1 MKILLFCNE
10 INSAQIVFEL
20 IKLRVF
26 SGIVVPPENIELIKK
41 ISDSGYV
48 QDNQLFTPD
57 PKNDNEILEV
67 INSVQPNVGL
77 IATFPRIFPK
87 KIYNVPP
94 LGFYNIHYGT
104 IPKYRSANPVFWQ
117 IKNGEKYGGI
127 TIMKV
132 DNSIDGGPV
141 LLKEKFPIDPFDNY
155 TMVLHKSVIM
165 ACQLVA
171 PLIDKLSA
179 GNLELEPQDQIVK
192 TYFPKPELKD
202 VSIDW
207 QNMSMAEIT
216 ATINAGNPWN
226 KGAITSFEGQ
236 ELRIIQASPAKYDK
250 ELPEEPGKVFF
261 ADAQHGTFVLCK
273 NRELLRIDTIYSHL
287 GYSTGAMLLCAG
299 LKEGIFF
306 N

>member
-1 MKILLFCNE
+1 MKVLLFCNE

-26 SGIVVPPENIELIKK
+26 SGIAVPPENTELIKE
-41 ISDSGYV
+41 IYDSGYV

-57 PKNDNEILEV
+57 PKNDNEILEIV
-67 INSVQPNVGL
+67 NRVQPDVGL
-77 IATFPRIFPK
+77 IATFPRIFPE
-87 KIYNVPP
+87 KIYTAPT
-94 LGFYNIHYGT
+94 LGFYNIHYGAL
-104 IPKYRSANPVFWQ
+104 PKYRSANPVFWQ
-117 IKNGEKYGGI
+117 IKNGEKYGGV

-155 TMVLHKSVIM
+155 AMVLQKSVII

-171 PLIDKLSA
+171 PLIDTLSG

-192 TYFPKPELKD
+192 SYFPKPKLKD
-202 VSIDW
+202 VCIDW

-226 KGAITSFEGQ
+226 RGALTTFEGQ
-236 ELRIIQASPAKYDK
+236 EIRIVQVSPAKYDK

-261 ADAQHGTFVLCK
+261 VDAQQGTFVLCK
-273 NRELLRIDTIYSHL
+273 NKELLRIDTIYSHF
-287 GYSTGAMLLCAG
+287 GYSTGSMLLCAG
-299 LKEGIFF
+299 FKEGKTF